1 MQQSSQM
8 SDQGRVLTLDGHASL
23 SELLYERDSLAV
35 ALAAEKRRSSE
46 FEQLWRRSYAEVDQR
61 KQAPTAPEK
70 EKELWR
76 AELAEGVIR
85 REMEARHATS
95 ADLQRTIEQ
104 QMHAGSL
111 SVSHAAVQ
119 LAKIKV
125 DELRIA
131 EAESVISNKMNL
143 HQLSSDELR
152 RTIDEQKVKGSLD
165 DSNAILH
172 QAEIK
177 FEALRKAEAENS
189 RAAEKIQEE
198 LAAERSRS
206 AEFEQLW
213 RRAQCEL
220 DELKMAVTG
229 KEQCEPSEDK
239 QRSWSE
245 ANMQLASL
253 LREQYKQI
261 RGSENDCED
270 KYFTISSKSLPEE
283 PAAEPIL
290 QADLVKPPMT
300 TPLKVNPSAEIAAVE
315 TVSSNYDQ
323 SRPDNLEDSCADF
336 KLKVQDMVITGPPF
350 VVQANQ

>member
-8 SDQGRVLTLDGHASL
+8 SDQERVLTLDGHTSL

-35 ALAAEKRRSSE
+35 ALAAEKRRSAE

-61 KQAPTAPEK
+61 KQAPTAK

-111 SVSHAAVQ
+111 SVSNAAVQ

-125 DELRIA
+125 EELRIA
-131 EAESVISNKMNL
+131 EAESVISNAMNL

-165 DSNAILH
+165 ESNAILH
-172 QAEIK
+172 HAEIK
-177 FEALRKAEAENS
+177 FEALRKAEAEKS
-189 RAAEKIQEE
+189 RAVEKIQEV

-213 RRAQCEL
+213 RRAQSEL
-220 DELKMAVTG
+220 DELKMAAVTR
-229 KEQCEPSEDK
+229 KEQCGPSEDK
-239 QRSWSE
+239 QRYWSE

-253 LREQYKQI
+253 LREQYKHI
-261 RGSENDCED
+261 RGSESDCED
-270 KYFTISSKSLPEE
+270 KYFTTLSKPLPEE

-315 TVSSNYDQ
+315 AVSSNYEQ
-323 SRPDNLEDSCADF
+323 SRPDKLGDSCADF
-336 KLKVQDMVITGPPF
+336 KLKIQDMVITGPPF
-350 VVQANQ
+350 VAQANQ